1 MIRPLAATLVAHGRV
16 AQLVEQGIENPRV
29 GGSIPSPATTPEDDA
44 ANPASRGVFAFRSFD
59 DPRYRA
65 ARRRGVWSPPSP
77 EETRMDIHDIAL
89 RLFAEL
95 VSANRV
101 DLVSEAARI
110 ELGREAYRYAEAF
123 IAAKDIYIRELPVAN
138 VEAGY

>member
-1 MIRPLAATLVAHGRV
+1 
-16 AQLVEQGIENPRV
+16 
-29 GGSIPSPATTPEDDA
+29 
-44 ANPASRGVFAFRSFD
+44 
-59 DPRYRA
+59 
-65 ARRRGVWSPPSP
+65 
-77 EETRMDIHDIAL
+77 MDIHDIAL

-123 IAAKDIYIRELPVAN
+123 IAAKDTYIRELPASQLD
-138 VEAGY
+138 AGF